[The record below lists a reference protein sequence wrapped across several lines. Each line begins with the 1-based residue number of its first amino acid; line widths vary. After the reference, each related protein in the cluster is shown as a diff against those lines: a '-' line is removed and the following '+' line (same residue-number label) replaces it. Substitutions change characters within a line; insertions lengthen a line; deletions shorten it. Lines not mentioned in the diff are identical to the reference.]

1 MTVQK
6 STRKLTPE
14 LYHIFRDGMSL
25 RKKHV
30 EDIFG
35 TSILDRAHPN
45 LITKSKQ
52 YAYEGTDLLKQ
63 EVPDELVYDFEQFK
77 TNSPDIY
84 YLFKTDEDL
93 SASVLNNLPRATD
106 GIEQTTHAFLSG
118 VLKLD
123 TRGYYFDPEALKQ
136 LQVQEYLEM
145 INNEE

>member
-1 MTVQK
+1 MAIQ
-6 STRKLTPE
+6 RLTPE
-14 LYHIFRDGMSL
+14 LYYIFRDGMSL

-30 EDIFG
+30 ENIFG
-35 TSILDRAHPN
+35 TTILDKAHPD

-63 EVPDELVYDFEQFK
+63 EVPDKLNYDFEQFK

-93 SASVLNNLPRATD
+93 SATVLNGLPKALD
-106 GIEQTTHAFLSG
+106 GKDQTTHAFLSG
-118 VLKLD
+118 VLKID

-145 INNEE
+145 INDGE

>member
-6 STRKLTPE
+6 LTPD
-14 LYHIFRDGMSL
+14 LYYLFRDGMSL
-25 RKKHV
+25 RKKHL

-35 TSILDRAHPN
+35 TAILDKAHPN

-63 EVPDELVYDFEQFK
+63 SIPDELDYDFEQFK

-84 YLFKTDEDL
+84 YLFKTDGDL
-93 SASVLNNLPRATD
+93 KASALNNLPRAED
-106 GIEQTTHAFLSG
+106 GKEQTSHALLSG

-136 LQVQEYLEM
+136 LQVREYLEM
-145 INNEE
+145 INDGE